1 MLGYIIKRL
10 LLIIPTLLAIITI
23 NFVIV
28 QFAPGGPVETTM
40 AQLKGMSQIGEGGM
54 AGKASASG
62 QRKSTVGMD
71 EELVAY
77 IQKLYGFDKPPLERF
92 WIMVKNYSTFT
103 LGDSYFR
110 NKAVGDMIIERIP
123 ISLSLG
129 LWSTLLI
136 YLISIP
142 LGIRKAVKNGENFD
156 AWTSFVVAFAYAL
169 PSFLVAI
176 ILISI
181 FASDGPMSYF
191 PIRGIVSP
199 NWSDLSLVAK
209 VTDYIWHVT
218 LPTITLTIAGFA
230 TITMLTKNSFLEEIH
245 KQYVVTARAKGLT
258 ENQVRYGHIFRN
270 AMLIVITSI
279 PDALIKV
286 FITGSLLIEIIF
298 SIEGIGLLSYESA
311 VARDYPVVFGTLYIF
326 TLIGLVANLIT
337 DITYVVVDPRIDFEK
352 R

>member
-10 LLIIPTLLAIITI
+10 LLIIPTLFCIIAI
-23 NFVIV
+23 NFLIV
-28 QFAPGGPVETTM
+28 QFAPGGPVETTI
-40 AQLKGMSQIGEGGM
+40 AQLKDVSRMGEAGMT
-54 AGKASASG
+54 GKVSASS
-62 QRKSTVGMD
+62 QMKSTTGMD
-71 EELVAY
+71 DELVSY
-77 IQKLYGFDKPPLERF
+77 IKKLYGFDKPPLERF
-92 WIMVKNYSTFT
+92 WIMIKNYSTFN

-110 NKAVGDMIIERIP
+110 NKSVGDLIISKIP
-123 ISLSLG
+123 VSLSLG
-129 LWSTLLI
+129 LWSTILI

-142 LGIRKAVKNGENFD
+142 LGIRKAVKNGEKFD
-156 AWTSFVVAFAYAL
+156 AWTSVVIAFAYAL

-176 ILISI
+176 ILITL

-191 PIRGIVSP
+191 PIRGITSP
-199 NWSDLSLVAK
+199 NWNDLSIVGK
-209 VTDYIWHVT
+209 ITDYIWHMI

-245 KQYVVTARAKGLT
+245 KQYVTTARAKGLS
-258 ENQVRYGHIFRN
+258 ENQIRYGHIFRN

-298 SIEGIGLLSYESA
+298 SLEGIGLLSYESA

-326 TLIGLVANLIT
+326 TLIGLIANLIT
-337 DITYVVVDPRIDFEK
+337 DMMYVVVDPRIDFEK